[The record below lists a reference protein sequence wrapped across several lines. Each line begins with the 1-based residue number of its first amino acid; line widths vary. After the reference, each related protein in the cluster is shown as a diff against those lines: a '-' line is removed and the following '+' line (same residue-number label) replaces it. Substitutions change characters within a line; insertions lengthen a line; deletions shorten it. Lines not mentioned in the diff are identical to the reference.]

1 MEMENADYPFTDANK
16 ALLATA
22 YEGNPPKPGAYPLI
36 YLRPAGDL
44 KASPG
49 ELAKVVQFFL
59 RRGKAGGAQQVKT
72 QTILSTGD
80 PENPLARLNRVVPR
94 SLPLYHWSGDG
105 GVGRNHPAAAI
116 VVRV

>member
-59 RRGKAGGAQQVKT
+59 RRGKAGEGPPRKNTSITSPVTTGNKT
-72 QTILSTGD
+72 R
-80 PENPLARLNRVVPR
+80 PEKQ
-94 SLPLYHWSGDG
+94 DG
-105 GVGRNHPAAAI
+105 PPAPPP
-116 VVRV
+116 